1 MLRAAATAA
10 LSFVILVSPAV
21 LSAQDTRAAELE
33 RERAQKAAALQPY
46 QPGRLENLLLYF
58 EQENPLVRLSPHNGF
73 FIDYGYTRKP
83 VGSGIA
89 LGTGYRHDLFGRKA
103 RIELEAG
110 LSLKKYRLLRA
121 DLSMPYLADGRLE
134 LGIEAVD
141 RNNPQEDFFGL
152 GPSSLRADRV
162 NFRFKGRDYIARAVV
177 RPVDWL
183 QFGTRIGRIHTAIGP
198 GSDTAYPSLETR
210 FTDASAPGLLLQ
222 PDFRYG
228 DVFAAV
234 DYRDSTGNARS
245 GGYYFLA
252 VRRYDDSGSDGYDFR
267 QIDGV
272 VQQFF
277 PIFDKKRVIAAQVAL
292 TAASAGTG
300 SVVPFYLKP
309 TLGGARTLRSVDEYR
324 FRDDNVLFMN
334 LEYRWEAFSAL
345 DMALFT
351 DWGTVAGRAA
361 DLDLSDLEHAY
372 GIGFRFNTAKSVLL
386 RFDIATGGS
395 EGIQYLINF
404 SNVF

>member
-1 MLRAAATAA
+1 MARAAAAA
-10 LSFVILVSPAV
+10 AICFVVFVSPPV

-33 RERAQKAAALQPY
+33 RERAQKAAALHPY
-46 QPGRLENLLLYF
+46 KPGRLENLLLYF
-58 EQENPLVRLSPHNGF
+58 EQSNPLVRLSPHNGF

-89 LGTGYRHDLFGRKA
+89 LGAGYRHDLFARKA

-110 LSLKKYRLLRA
+110 LSVKKYRLLRA
-121 DLSMPYLADGRLE
+121 DLSMPYLADGRFE

-141 RNNPQEDFFGL
+141 RYNPQEDFYGL
-152 GPSSLRADRV
+152 GPLSLREDRV
-162 NFRFKGRDYIARAVV
+162 NFRFKGRDYLARAVV

-183 QFGTRIGRIHTAIGP
+183 QVGTRIGRTTTAIGP

-210 FTDASAPGLLLQ
+210 FTDASAPGLILQ
-222 PDFRYG
+222 PNFNYG

-245 GGYYFLA
+245 GGYYSLA
-252 VRRYDDSGSDGYDFR
+252 VRRFDTVGIDQYDFR
-267 QIDGV
+267 QIDAV

-292 TAASAGTG
+292 SAASAGSG
-300 SVVPFYLKP
+300 DQVPFYLKP

-324 FRDDNVLFMN
+324 FRDDNVMFMN

-351 DWGTVAGRAA
+351 DWGKVAARAS

-386 RFDIATGGS
+386 RFDIAAGGS